1 MSPRIDAV
9 PAATGRD
16 WLTIASLAAL
26 VAAFGVVAGPLGLLA
41 GIATAAVGYLLGPP
55 YALAFGHVALVAV
68 VPNGIE
74 PLSVVPLEAAFVAVL
89 LAPVRRTASPVR
101 IALVAVASAIAL
113 AGTAWVVVDSQSV
126 GLAAATVLALVAFI
140 AYGLHRYELVRLG
153 LVPTDDDGTSPPTGS
168 NATAD
173 SPPES
178 STEPP
183 AEPTADSPTDT

>member
-26 VAAFGVVAGPLGLLA
+26 VAAFGAVAGPPGLLA

-74 PLSVVPLEAAFVAVL
+74 PLSVVPVEAAFVAVL

-113 AGTAWVVVDSQSV
+113 AGTAWFVVDSQSV
-126 GLAAATVLALVAFI
+126 GLATATVLALVAFI

-153 LVPTDDDGTSPPTGS
+153 LVPTDDDGPSPPTGS